1 MATVALSRCRGAS
14 YTGFSAD
21 ARPPKAGVSGRYPVI
36 PPVELPVIQ
45 TTVFVVCPL
54 TSYRQRTSRTR
65 PELVPL
71 FTVPLGVGNQGIDE
85 FQHIAFRLDVGHQ
98 VIVHRL
104 GKIYAVEH
112 LDLVALLFLQKIIT
126 LGEGAALGVYHHIGR
141 MGLKELGREP
151 KSRLTRAGRTDDTDV

>member
-1 MATVALSRCRGAS
+1 MLGVALGEAVKHIVHGVLETFIILPYFHAVYHFNQRIHVA
-14 YTGFSAD
+14 FFL
-21 ARPPKAGVSGRYPVI
+21 RPLKDDIGHKG
-36 PPVELPVIQ
+36 
-45 TTVFVVCPL
+45 TVQKRF
-54 TSYRQRTSRTR
+54 RFR

-85 FQHIAFRLDVGHQ
+85 FQHIAFCLDVGHR

-112 LDLVALLFLQKIIT
+112 LDLIALLFLQEVT
-126 LGEGAALGVYHHIGR
+126 ALGEGAALGVYHHIGR

-151 KSRLTRAGRTDDTDV
+151 EPRLARAGRTDDTGV